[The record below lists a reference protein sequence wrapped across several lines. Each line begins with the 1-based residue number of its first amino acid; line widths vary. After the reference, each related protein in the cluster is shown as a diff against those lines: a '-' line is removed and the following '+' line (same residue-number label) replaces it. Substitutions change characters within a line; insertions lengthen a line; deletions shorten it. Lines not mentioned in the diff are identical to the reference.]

1 MTTIV
6 ALSSGLSQPS
16 STRLLAER
24 MAQATRQA
32 LGLAGEHTVEVE
44 LVDLKDFAHDIVDHM
59 LTGFG
64 SARLE
69 DLKSKV
75 VAADGIIAVTPIFSQ
90 SFSGLFKSFLDI
102 LDTKSLINT
111 PVFLGATAGTARH
124 SLALEYAIRPVFA
137 YFRAATAPTA
147 VFAASEDWGDGGQGD
162 ADLMARVDR
171 GAGEFA
177 ALITG
182 RLLEPVAEI
191 DEFET
196 PDFESLL
203 KQVGAN

>member
-1 MTTIV
+1 MTTII

-24 MAQATRQA
+24 MAQSTASA
-32 LGLAGEHTVEVE
+32 LEARGERGVEVE
-44 LVDLKDFAHDIVDHM
+44 IVEIKDFAHDIMDNL

-64 SARLE
+64 SQRLE
-69 DLKSKV
+69 ELKQKV
-75 VAADGIIAVTPIFSQ
+75 VAADGLIAVTPIFSQ
-90 SFSGLFKSFLDI
+90 SFSGLFKSFLDV

-137 YFRAATAPTA
+137 YFRSALVPTA
-147 VFAASEDWGDGGQGD
+147 VFAASEDWGATGAGD
-162 ADLMARVDR
+162 KDLMARVER

-177 ALITG
+177 SLISG

-203 KQVGAN
+203 KQAGIN

>member
-1 MTTIV
+1 MTTII

-24 MAQATRQA
+24 MAQSTASA
-32 LGLAGEHTVEVE
+32 LEARGERGVEVE
-44 LVDLKDFAHDIVDHM
+44 IVEIKDFAHDIMDNL

-64 SARLE
+64 SQRLE
-69 DLKSKV
+69 ELKQKV
-75 VAADGIIAVTPIFSQ
+75 VAADGLIAVTPIFSQ
-90 SFSGLFKSFLDI
+90 SFSGLFKSFLDV

-124 SLALEYAIRPVFA
+124 SLALE
-137 YFRAATAPTA
+137 
-147 VFAASEDWGDGGQGD
+147 
-162 ADLMARVDR
+162 R

-177 ALITG
+177 SLISG
-182 RLLEPVAEI
+182 RLLELVAEI

-203 KQVGAN
+203 KQAGIN